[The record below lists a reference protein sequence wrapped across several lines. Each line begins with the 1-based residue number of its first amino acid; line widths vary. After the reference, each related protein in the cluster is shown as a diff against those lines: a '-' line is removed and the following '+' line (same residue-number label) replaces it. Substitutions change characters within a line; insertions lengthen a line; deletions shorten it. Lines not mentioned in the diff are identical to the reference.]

1 MASPGGVVVQSVRTP
16 ACHAGGRE
24 FESRRPRH
32 FSPFLPLMLTG
43 IFPCGTVIQGSKII
57 NNGDNIMTVK
67 QLFALAF
74 IALVLFP
81 AVGCQKT
88 DLISEAAMD
97 FTWQVD
103 QFADLRILRYQ
114 VPGFESLPAAQ
125 KELIFYLSEAAL
137 CGRDIIFAQNYKHN
151 LTIRKTLDA
160 IVEGYKGERSD
171 PRWDQFMV
179 YTKRVWFSNGIHH
192 HYSTDKFIPGFTPE
206 YFASLVKESEG
217 VKFLLDQDMS
227 LDDLIVFLRPILF
240 DPDVDAKKVSQD
252 STKDLVTNSAV
263 NFYEGVTQV
272 EVESYYKSITDEED
286 TTPISYG
293 LNSRVVKKNGK
304 VTEEVASM
312 KGMYASSIKKIVYWL
327 EKAVPVAENDQ
338 QRQVIEK
345 LIEYYRTGN
354 LEKFDEYN
362 ILWVNDLE
370 SRVDF
375 INGFIEVYSDP
386 MGMKGSWESVVN
398 FKDLEATKRTETI
411 SANAQWFSDNSPVN
425 PRFKRDEVKGVSA
438 KVITAAML
446 GGDTYPSTPIGI
458 NLPNANWIRKTHG
471 SKSVTIGNITYAYNQ
486 SSLDSGFGQEFS
498 YSQEELERAKKY
510 GAQVGD
516 LHTDLHEVLGH
527 ASGKLL
533 SGVSAEVLKNYHS
546 PIEESRADLF
556 AMYYLMD
563 EKIVELGLLPNLDA
577 AKAAYD
583 STFRNGMMTQLTRI
597 QPGKTIEQ
605 AHMRGRAL
613 VSYWVY
619 EKGLPENV
627 ISKETRDGKTYFVI
641 NDHQKLRQLYGE
653 LLGEV
658 QRITSEGDYEAARD
672 LVENYG
678 VQVDQEL
685 HKEVLARYSK
695 LNLAPYGGFINPIY
709 TPVVEDGK
717 IVDVKIT
724 YPEDYVK
731 QMLRYGKD
739 YSFL

>member
-1 MASPGGVVVQSVRTP
+1 MITKRICILAIVVI
-16 ACHAGGRE
+16 A
-24 FESRRPRH
+24 
-32 FSPFLPLMLTG
+32 
-43 IFPCGTVIQGSKII
+43 IFP
-57 NNGDNIMTVK
+57 
-67 QLFALAF
+67 AL
-74 IALVLFP
+74 
-81 AVGCQKT
+81 GCKKAEQT
-88 DLISEAAMD
+88 SETTAQE
-97 FTWQVD
+97 FKWQVD

-114 VPGFESLPAAQ
+114 VPGFKALPAAQ
-125 KELIFYLSEAAL
+125 KELIYYLSEAAL

-171 PRWDQFMV
+171 PQWEQFMV

-206 YFASLVKESEG
+206 YFTSLVKESEG
-217 VKFLLDQDMS
+217 VEFPFAQDKS
-227 LDDLIVFLRPILF
+227 LDDLIAFLQPILF
-240 DPDVDAKKVSQD
+240 DLDVDAKKVSQD
-252 STKDLVTNSAV
+252 SSKDLVTNSSV
-263 NFYEGVTQV
+263 NFYEGVTQA
-272 EVESYYKSITDEED
+272 EVESYYKSIADEED

-304 VTEEVASM
+304 VTEEVAFLN
-312 KGMYASSIKKIVYWL
+312 GIYAPAIEKIIHWL
-327 EKAVPVAENDQ
+327 EKAAVVAENDQ

-345 LIEYYRTGN
+345 LTEYYRTGD

-362 ILWVNDLE
+362 ILWVNDLK

-375 INGFIEVYSDP
+375 VNGFIEVYSDP

-411 SANAQWFSDNSPVN
+411 SASAQWFSDNSPVD

-471 SKSVTIGNITYAYNQ
+471 SKSVTLGNITYAYNQ
-486 SSLDSGFGQEFS
+486 SSLNSGFGQEFS
-498 YSQEELERAKKY
+498 FDNEELVRAQKY
-510 GAQVGD
+510 GAQTGD

-527 ASGKLL
+527 ASGQLL
-533 SGVSAEVLKNYHS
+533 SGITGEALKNYHS

-556 AMYYLMD
+556 AMYYIMD
-563 EKIVELGLLPNLDA
+563 EKMVELGLIPNMDA
-577 AKAAYD
+577 AKAEYD
-583 STFRNGMMTQLTRI
+583 RTFRNGMMTQLTRI

-613 VSYWVY
+613 VSHWVY

-627 ISKETRDGKTYFVI
+627 ISKEIREGKTYFVI
-641 NDHQKLRQLYGE
+641 NDYQKLRKLYGA
-653 LLGEV
+653 LLVEV

-685 HKEVLARYSK
+685 HKEVLERYSK
-695 LNLAPYGGFINPIY
+695 LNLAPYGGFMNPVY
-709 TPVVEDGK
+709 TPVIEDGK
-717 IVDVKIT
+717 IVDINVM

-731 QMLRYGKD
+731 QMLRYGKE

>member
-1 MASPGGVVVQSVRTP
+1 MT
-16 ACHAGGRE
+16 
-24 FESRRPRH
+24 
-32 FSPFLPLMLTG
+32 
-43 IFPCGTVIQGSKII
+43 I
-57 NNGDNIMTVK
+57 NR
-67 QLFALAF
+67 LCALAF
-74 IALVLFP
+74 IAVILIPV
-81 AVGCQKT
+81 VGCQKAEQA
-88 DLISEAAMD
+88 SEPAVGD
-97 FTWQVD
+97 FLWQVD

-114 VPGFESLPAAQ
+114 VPGFEGLPAAQ
-125 KELIFYLSEAAL
+125 KELIYYLSEAAL

-160 IVEGYKGERSD
+160 IVEGYKGNRSD
-171 PRWDQFMV
+171 SQWDQFMI

-192 HYSTDKFIPGFTPE
+192 HYSTDKFLPGFTPE
-206 YFASLVKESEG
+206 YFASLIKESEG
-217 VKFLLDQDMS
+217 VEFPLGQNNS
-227 LDDLIVFLRPILF
+227 LDELIAFLRPILF

-252 STKDLVTNSAV
+252 PTKDLVTNSAV
-263 NFYEGVTQV
+263 NFYEGVTQA
-272 EVESYYKSITDEED
+272 EVENYYKSITDEED
-286 TTPISYG
+286 DTPVSYG
-293 LNSRVVKKNGK
+293 LNSRVVKKNGE
-304 VTEEVASM
+304 VTEEVASLN
-312 KGMYASSIKKIVYWL
+312 GMYAPVIEKIVYWL
-327 EKAVPVAENDQ
+327 EKAAAVAENDQ

-345 LIEYYRTGN
+345 LIEYYRDGN

-362 ILWVNDLE
+362 ILWVNDLQ

-375 INGFIEVYSDP
+375 VNGFIEVYSDP
-386 MGMKGSWESVVN
+386 MGMKGSWESLVN

-411 SANAQWFSDNSPVN
+411 SDNAQWFSDNSPID

-486 SSLDSGFGQEFS
+486 SSLKSGFGEEFS
-498 YSQEELERAKKY
+498 YSAEELERAKKY
-510 GAQVGD
+510 GAEIGD

-527 ASGKLL
+527 GSGKLL
-533 SGVSAEVLKNYHS
+533 PGITGEMLKNYHS

-556 AMYYLMD
+556 ALYYIMD
-563 EKIVELGLLPNLDA
+563 EKMIELGLIPNIDA
-577 AKAAYD
+577 AKAEYD
-583 STFRNGMMTQLTRI
+583 GSFRNGMMTQLTRI

-613 VSYWVY
+613 VSHWVY

-627 ISKETRDGKTYFVI
+627 ISKEIKDGKTYFVI
-641 NDHQKLRQLYGE
+641 NDYQKLRQLYGE
-653 LLGEV
+653 LLAEV

-685 HKEVLARYSK
+685 HKEVLDRYSK
-695 LNLAPYGGFINPIY
+695 LNLAPYGGFMNPVY
-709 TPVVEDGK
+709 TPVIEDGK
-717 IVDVKIT
+717 IVDVKIM